1 VATWYAAFHVGVL
14 ERADRSVLRG
24 FADLRRPHTEPI
36 ANAIAHLCNPKPFVY
51 FAAVPVLV
59 ALLRRRPR
67 PAFAI
72 GAILLGANVT
82 TQLLKPLLAHPR
94 ASLLLGG
101 SPATLA
107 SASWP
112 SGHATAAMSL
122 ALSSVIAVPPRARPL
137 VAALGAGFA
146 VAVSYSFLTLGWHFP
161 SDVLGGYLVAAT
173 WATLAIA
180 VVFALEARRGRP
192 VPAAAAGSSGAG
204 AARVSV
210 GEALVPPAAALLAAL
225 MLAGLLAL
233 ARPHAVVAYAH
244 AHTAFMV
251 GAATI
256 GAFALALATALALAL
271 RR

>member
-1 VATWYAAFHVGVL
+1 
-14 ERADRSVLRG
+14 
-24 FADLRRPHTEPI
+24 
-36 ANAIAHLCNPKPFVY
+36 
-51 FAAVPVLV
+51 
-59 ALLRRRPR
+59 
-67 PAFAI
+67 
-72 GAILLGANVT
+72 
-82 TQLLKPLLAHPR
+82 
-94 ASLLLGG
+94 
-101 SPATLA
+101 
-107 SASWP
+107 
-112 SGHATAAMSL
+112 
-122 ALSSVIAVPPRARPL
+122 VIAVPPRARPL

-192 VPAAAAGSSGAG
+192 APAAAAGSAGAG
-204 AARVSV
+204 ASRVSV

-256 GAFALALATALALAL
+256 GALALALATALALAL